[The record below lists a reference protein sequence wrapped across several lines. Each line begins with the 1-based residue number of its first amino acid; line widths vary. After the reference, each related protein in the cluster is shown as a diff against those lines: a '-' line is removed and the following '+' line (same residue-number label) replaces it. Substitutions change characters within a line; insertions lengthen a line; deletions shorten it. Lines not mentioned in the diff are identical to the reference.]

1 MFELLTMIIFA
12 WLMIKAV
19 GLIFKLTWSIASVV
33 AGVLMI
39 IALPVLVICL
49 LFVGGIALLVPI
61 VIVAIAWGI
70 LEACV

>member
-19 GLIFKLTWSIASVV
+19 GLIFRLTWSIASVV
-33 AGVLMI
+33 AGILMV
-39 IALPVLVICL
+39 IALPVLIFSL
-49 LFVGGIALLVPI
+49 LFIGGIALLVPI

>member
-19 GLIFKLTWSIASVV
+19 GLIFRLTWSIASVV
-33 AGVLMI
+33 AGILMV

-49 LFVGGIALLVPI
+49 LFVGGLALLVPI
-61 VIVAIAWGI
+61 GMIALAWGI

>member
-1 MFELLTMIIFA
+1 MFELLTTIIFA